1 MKTLKE
7 QINRYMHRINAVLVI
22 VIFLILVFIQFI
34 TEQKHAYED
43 AVRIIIQ
50 INSVLEENQR
60 ELEDIQEEYRQNCLH
75 NAETVAYMIQE
86 NPEVLNS
93 VDRLKEIAAMV
104 EIDEI
109 HVFDKSGRIFA
120 GTHPEYYNL
129 TLDSGEQ
136 ISYFKPMLEDKS
148 LKLVQDITP
157 NTAEEKLMQY
167 SAVWSD
173 DEELIVQVGME
184 PVNVMKVT
192 KKNELSYIFSLL
204 RVNTEVSYYAVDA
217 DSKEIVGSTN
227 LNAVGIDV
235 NSLGFDLKNVSSNK
249 KGFHIKVNNQWYYCV
264 FKKIGNNYIGR
275 VVSAKNLY
283 QSVVVNSCW
292 ILASLVVVVFFLAK
306 AVVRYMNRD
315 VVSKIDDLNVKL
327 KDIAHGNL
335 EENVD
340 IQSSVEFAELSS
352 SVNSMV
358 KSLLDNNKK
367 MSYVLSKT
375 NMFIGT
381 YEYKE
386 NSKKVRYTEYIPK
399 IMSVEEELME
409 KISSDVVQFKIF
421 INEIK
426 EQPVESE
433 QGVYEWKNRFI
444 RLEENI
450 DSDSVFG
457 VAVDVT
463 AEITKR
469 MEAEKERDVDVLT
482 GLYNRRGMDKKLQR
496 LLNMPED
503 LGYSGVVMIDSDD
516 LKKVND
522 NYGHEKGDIY
532 LKEIA
537 RVISDISTKNSIA
550 SRQGGDEFVVFMYG
564 YDNSEELM
572 FDIERLKDMQSERVV
587 ALDENIDIKLRF
599 SMGYCL
605 AGEEIRYQELLMEA
619 DRKMYE
625 NKAQRKKL
633 AGRK

>member
-1 MKTLKE
+1 
-7 QINRYMHRINAVLVI
+7 
-22 VIFLILVFIQFI
+22 
-34 TEQKHAYED
+34 
-43 AVRIIIQ
+43 
-50 INSVLEENQR
+50 
-60 ELEDIQEEYRQNCLH
+60 
-75 NAETVAYMIQE
+75 
-86 NPEVLNS
+86 
-93 VDRLKEIAAMV
+93 
-104 EIDEI
+104 
-109 HVFDKSGRIFA
+109 
-120 GTHPEYYNL
+120 
-129 TLDSGEQ
+129 
-136 ISYFKPMLEDKS
+136 
-148 LKLVQDITP
+148 
-157 NTAEEKLMQY
+157 
-167 SAVWSD
+167 
-173 DEELIVQVGME
+173 
-184 PVNVMKVT
+184 
-192 KKNELSYIFSLL
+192 
-204 RVNTEVSYYAVDA
+204 
-217 DSKEIVGSTN
+217 
-227 LNAVGIDV
+227 
-235 NSLGFDLKNVSSNK
+235 
-249 KGFHIKVNNQWYYCV
+249 
-264 FKKIGNNYIGR
+264 
-275 VVSAKNLY
+275 
-283 QSVVVNSCW
+283 
-292 ILASLVVVVFFLAK
+292 
-306 AVVRYMNRD
+306 
-315 VVSKIDDLNVKL
+315 
-327 KDIAHGNL
+327 
-335 EENVD
+335 
-340 IQSSVEFAELSS
+340 
-352 SVNSMV
+352 MV

-399 IMSVEEELME
+399 IMSVEKELME

-433 QGVYEWKNRFI
+433 QGIYEWENRFI

-482 GLYNRRGMDKKLQR
+482 GLYNRRGMDKKLQQ